1 MKSNEIM
8 WVSRMNFEKMTVSK
22 IIGIMTVNSPGDR
35 YEKMTSRTWYGL
47 SFCESG
53 QITYTVDG
61 KDFVSKPGT
70 VIYHPKG
77 STYTIRGDKKGVF
90 YVINF
95 DCAGDA
101 ADEFAAIECE
111 NQLIK
116 TVLKMKELDFFRE
129 NRNKVMSLLYEL
141 FYMLDSKNVA
151 EAGVLTPAVSYL
163 EKNYADVEIS
173 NGMLADMCNISE
185 VYFRKL
191 FAETF
196 GKSPKQYIIE
206 MRVNK
211 AKQLLAEGV
220 YKINAIAEKCGFSN
234 PYHFCR
240 TFREKTGKTP
250 GEYMKTHRVYMI

>member
-1 MKSNEIM
+1 MSFEEI
-8 WVSRMNFEKMTVSK
+8 TVSK
-22 IIGIMTVNSPGDR
+22 IIGIMTVNSPVGR
-35 YEKMTSRTWYGL
+35 YEKMTLRTWCGL

-53 QITYTVDG
+53 QITYTVEG

-77 STYTIRGDKKGVF
+77 STYTIRGDKKGIF

-95 DCAGDA
+95 DCTGEEKN
-101 ADEFAAIECE
+101 EFAAIECE
-111 NQLIK
+111 NKLIK
-116 TVLKMKELDFFRE
+116 IVLKMKELDFFRE

-141 FYMLDSKNVA
+141 FYLLDSKSTA
-151 EAGVLTPAVSYL
+151 EIGALTPAVSYI
-163 EKNYADVEIS
+163 EKKYSDTEMS
-173 NGMLADMCNISE
+173 NKMLADMCNISE

-191 FAETF
+191 FVKTF

-211 AKQLLAEGV
+211 AKQLLSEGV
-220 YKINAIAEKCGFSN
+220 YKINAVAEKCGFSN

-240 TFREKTGKTP
+240 VFREKTGETP
-250 GEYMKTHRVYMI
+250 TEYMKTHRVYMI